1 MNHHSQMATRIP
13 KRADVA
19 LQARPAP
26 RKAPKQ
32 ARSLA
37 TVAAIVEAAA
47 RILEDEG
54 HAGFSTNAVAE
65 RAGVSVGSLY
75 QYLPNKDALIG
86 ALVRRE
92 TSLLLDEVEGAV
104 EALDGRAAL
113 RGFIAACIAHQFR
126 RPQLA
131 RLLDFEEA
139 RLPFDPETQR
149 VGVRIHEL
157 TAAMIAKLDLS
168 IQPDPDTT
176 ARDLVAIIKGMVDAA
191 GRHGETD
198 HHALAIRLERA
209 ALGYLDCAPSRQ
221 KAGESFKC

>member
-1 MNHHSQMATRIP
+1 MSP
-13 KRADVA
+13 PDP
-19 LQARPAP
+19 QARPVP
-26 RKAPKQ
+26 RKAPRQ

-47 RILEDEG
+47 RILEEAG

-75 QYLPNKDALIG
+75 QYFPSKDALIG

-92 TSLLLDEVEGAV
+92 TSLLLVDAEAAAALTCGR
-104 EALDGRAAL
+104 EALRA
-113 RGFIAACIAHQFR
+113 FIAACIAHQFR

-149 VGVRIHEL
+149 VGARIQ
-157 TAAMIAKLDLS
+157 ASIAVIIGRPDLPA
-168 IQPDPDTT
+168 QPDPDT
-176 ARDLVAIIKGMVDAA
+176 AIRDLVAVIKGMIDAA
-191 GRHGETD
+191 GQHGETD
-198 HHALAIRLERA
+198 PTALTFRVERA
-209 ALGYLDCAPSRQ
+209 AFGYLRP
-221 KAGESFKC
+221 